1 MSKKPIIGIIGKYQ
15 GKWGEDI
22 WNKVD
27 IADEIRYLVVENDGI
42 AISLLSTETTL
53 EFNKNDIKDEKELSK
68 EEIEDLY
75 RQIELCDGFILQG
88 GLYSCNYEIEIAKK
102 VLELNKPLIGI
113 CAGFNNILRA
123 LGTDVMLDETKSH
136 DYYDVNYRHKINILK
151 DNKLHD
157 IIGEECIEVNSIHSM
172 IATKEMVEPYA
183 KATSFSEDGLVES
196 FEVPNKKFVLGIK
209 WHPEL
214 MLEEEYVHRIF
225 KEFVEA
231 CRE

>member
-1 MSKKPIIGIIGKYQ
+1 MSKKPIIGIVGKYQ

-42 AISLLSTETTL
+42 AISLLSAEKTL

-75 RQIELCDGFILQG
+75 RQIELCDGFVLQG

-123 LGTDVMLDETKSH
+123 LGTDVMLDESKSH
-136 DYYDVNYRHKINILK
+136 DHYDVNYRHKINILK

-157 IIGEECIEVNSIHSM
+157 IIRGECIEVNSIHSM

-183 KATSFSEDGLVES
+183 KVTSFSEDGLVES

-225 KEFVEA
+225 KEFVDKCKE
-231 CRE
+231 